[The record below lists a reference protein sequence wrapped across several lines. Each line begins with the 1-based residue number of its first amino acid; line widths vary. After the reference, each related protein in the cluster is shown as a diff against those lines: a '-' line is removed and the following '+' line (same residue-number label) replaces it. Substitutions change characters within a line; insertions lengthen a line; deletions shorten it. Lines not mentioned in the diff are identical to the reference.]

1 MADEVKE
8 KNGGYY
14 HSLFKDA
21 LNFES
26 KRFEKYAELAAFYE
40 LEQQNLPNYSGTKPW
55 VFDVNLPFATD
66 AINLRVSSLQAS
78 DYKGELEPLSPDDVE
93 TVEQL
98 NNVYHEF
105 WEEMNM
111 DKFIND
117 SILVSAVVGQAY
129 THIILEP
136 EKTVGTRE
144 RKRKGKLTPYFLDTS
159 SVLVDPKALSIREAD
174 YVCVVERITR
184 KKAKKEYPN
193 LNWEENKEGFL
204 GAGDRGEIYY
214 GNDYTSEKDH
224 DVLSKITIYE
234 RIDEDTIEKTV
245 LIEAMIAEETKEL
258 GINVFPIAQLRW
270 QKKIKSPYG
279 TSLMEM
285 LLPLQKVVNEIE
297 SANANANMQY
307 SSPSYVLSE
316 DAGIDPE
323 DLALSAGA
331 PGSVYVVASGQ
342 NINDVIKPLI
352 PDRGIDDGLVVT
364 KQELERS
371 IYKLAGV
378 SDQFLGSMGT
388 VGNTST
394 GADLA
399 MQRAKTIENAVIVNI
414 EEFVED
420 LTGIIVSFIV
430 SGFLGEKIY
439 ARGEKR
445 SDGGYNFKEFKVP
458 EDAKEV
464 EYNFFIKL
472 DVKTKYS
479 KERHRV
485 LIQELFATERQYD
498 TGDLKGLTFL
508 DVLKAYDMP
517 QTQELVERYEQLTKM
532 DAEQR
537 SQLISEF
544 VTAGTQFG
552 VDAQMINAAISEILL
567 NQKETPAVEML
578 MQAIE
583 QAAMMQEQG
592 VQNVVDGA
600 TNATMQNQMQ
610 EQQMQEE
617 MAMQTQE
624 FNAAPQNDEIM

>member
-1 MADEVKE
+1 MAEETTKDGK
-8 KNGGYY
+8 YY
-14 HSLFKDA
+14 FKLFRDA
-21 LNFES
+21 LNFEN
-26 KRFEKYAELAAFYE
+26 KRFDKYAELTAFYE
-40 LEQQNLPNYSGTKPW
+40 LSQSELPNYVGQKPW
-55 VFDVNLPFATD
+55 VFEVNLPFATD
-66 AINLRVSSLQAS
+66 AINLRVASLQAS
-78 DYKGELEPLSPDDVE
+78 DYKGELEPLSPDDVD

-111 DKFIND
+111 DKYIND
-117 SILVSAVVGQAY
+117 SILVSSIVGQAY
-129 THIILEP
+129 THIVLDAD
-136 EKTVGTRE
+136 KTVGTKE
-144 RKRKGKLTPYFLDTS
+144 RKRKGKLSPYFLDTS
-159 SVLVDPKALSIREAD
+159 SVLVDPKALALRDAD

-184 KKAKKEYPN
+184 KKAKKEYPD
-193 LNWEENKEGFL
+193 LKWETNKEGSL
-204 GAGDRGEIYY
+204 AASDRGEIYY
-214 GNDYTSEKDH
+214 GNEYATEQDY

-234 RIDEDTIEKTV
+234 RIDDTTIEKTV
-245 LIEAMIAEETKEL
+245 LVESMVAEETKEL
-258 GINVFPIAQLRW
+258 GISVFPISQLRW

-331 PGSVYVVASGQ
+331 PGSVYVVSSGQ

-352 PDRGIDDGLVVT
+352 PDRGIDDGLVLT

-378 SDQFLGSMGT
+378 TDEFLGSMGT
-388 VGNTST
+388 VGNTSG

-399 MQRAKTIENAVIVNI
+399 MQRAKTIENSVLVNI
-414 EEFVED
+414 EEYVED
-420 LTGIIVSFIV
+420 LTRVIVEFIV
-430 SGFLGEKIY
+430 NGFLGDKIY
-439 ARGEKR
+439 SRGEKQA
-445 SDGGYNFKEFKVP
+445 DGKFKFKEFEVP
-458 EDAKEV
+458 EDSKEV

-479 KERHRV
+479 KERHRQ

-517 QTQELVERYEQLTKM
+517 QTQELVERYENLTKM

-544 VTAGTQFG
+544 VTAGTQYG
-552 VDAQMINAAISEILL
+552 VDPQMINAAISEILL
-567 NQKETPAVEML
+567 NRQETPAVEML

-583 QAAMMQEQG
+583 QAIAQQEQG
-592 VQNVVDGA
+592 VQNVVNAA
-600 TNATMQNQMQ
+600 TQLSQQKAME
-610 EQQMQEE
+610 EQQMQ
-617 MAMQTQE
+617 QE
-624 FNAAPQNDEIM
+624 IDLGDAEYNVSGENQPIL